1 MIQNDPSKAGEAI
14 IEAVENQLN
23 DNNPP
28 KVRQTLDRLLG
39 LGISRKEALKHIAC
53 ALSVEIFGALKNS
66 EEFDPE
72 RYDRN
77 LENLPEMPWED
88 K

>member
-1 MIQNDPSKAGEAI
+1 MNPNDPSKAGEAI
-14 IEAVENQLN
+14 IEAVESQLN
-23 DNNPP
+23 DNDPP

-53 ALSVEIFGALKNS
+53 ALSVEIFGALNNS

-88 K
+88 E